1 MLISSIMFFVLLLM
15 NPTQNDEAVKA
26 LLEKKLA
33 DYENTIKSKDIE
45 KLLDMFGPD
54 GSYGNA
60 KDRHEIRMTLASY
73 LNNEIIDF
81 DLTTVKFTM
90 TPTLVNHTGTFKQ
103 DIVMNGYR
111 KKNNGSFRIVWNKY
125 ADGWKIQHMSM
136 TKDVSQ

>member
-1 MLISSIMFFVLLLM
+1 MSYLMLFMLLLI
-15 NPTQNDEAVKA
+15 NPTQTDEEVKA

-33 DYENTIKSKDIE
+33 EYENTIKSKDIE

-60 KDRHEIRMTLASY
+60 KDRHEIRMTLSSY

-81 DLTTVKFTM
+81 DMTTAKFTM

-125 ADGWKIQHMSM
+125 PEGWKIQHMSM
-136 TKDVSQ
+136 SKDVSQ

>member
-1 MLISSIMFFVLLLM
+1 M

-26 LLEKKLA
+26 LLERNWQIMK
-33 DYENTIKSKDIE
+33 TPSK
-45 KLLDMFGPD
+45 
-54 GSYGNA
+54 A
-60 KDRHEIRMTLASY
+60 KTLKIARYVWSGWLIQQCKRQARNKDDTPSY

-90 TPTLVNHTGTFKQ
+90 TPILVNHTGTFKQ
-103 DIVMNGYR
+103 DIYNKR
-111 KKNNGSFRIVWNKY
+111 LPEKKQCSFRIVWNKY